1 MEAYQFPL
9 ERFGGLRRLERLK
22 ATADRGPT
30 PCLYIDLDIVEAQYR
45 RLRRAMPYAE
55 IYYAVKANPARE
67 IVELLAR
74 LGSSFD
80 IASRYELDLALS
92 FGVDPARLSYGNTIK
107 KRADIAYAYER
118 GVRLFACDAE
128 ADVHNIAELAPG
140 SRVFFRV
147 FTQGTGSDWPLSRKF
162 GAHPE
167 LILDMARFAARSGLE
182 PYGISFHVGSQ
193 QRDIGE
199 WDDAIARTKLL
210 FEELEEQGIALGMI
224 NIGGGFPAA
233 YLDPTHPVEIY
244 TSEIG
249 RFLTERFGD
258 ALPRII
264 TEPGRYLVADAG
276 VLVSEVIL
284 ITGKARQSLY
294 RWVYIDAGLF
304 GGLIEAMGEA
314 IKFPI
319 FFDAEGAAEE
329 IILAG
334 PTCDSM
340 DVLYETYKY
349 SMPNQASTGDRLY
362 IYTTGAYTHTYSSVS
377 FNGFPPLEMRFLPR
391 RAVPAQTTSAPG
403 PGSS

>member
-1 MEAYQFPL
+1 MEAYTFPL
-9 ERFGGLRRLERLK
+9 DRFGGPSRLSRLK
-22 ATADRGPT
+22 TIADHGPT
-30 PCLYIDLDIVEAQYR
+30 PCLYMDLDIVEAQYR
-45 RLRRAMPYAE
+45 RLRDAMPFAE
-55 IYYAVKANPARE
+55 IYYAIKANPAPQ

-92 FGVDPARLSYGNTIK
+92 FDVDPARISYGNTIK
-107 KRADIAYAYER
+107 KRTDIAYAYER
-118 GVRLFACDAE
+118 GVRLYACDAE
-128 ADVHNIAELAPG
+128 DDVRHVAEHAPG

-167 LILDMARFAARSGLE
+167 LILDMARFAAAHGLE

-199 WDDAIARTKLL
+199 WDDAIARTKML
-210 FEELEEQGIALGMI
+210 FEELAADGIQLAMI
-224 NIGGGFPAA
+224 NIGGGFPAS
-233 YLDPTHPVEIY
+233 YLDPTHPVEVY
-244 TSEIG
+244 AGEIT
-249 RFLTERFGD
+249 RFLEDRFG
-258 ALPRII
+258 ASLPRII

-284 ITGKARQSLY
+284 ITKKARQNLY

-319 FFDAEGAAEE
+319 YFEGDGPAEE

-340 DVLYETYKY
+340 DVLYETHKY
-349 SMPNQASTGDRLY
+349 PMPDMVTTGDRLY
-362 IYTTGAYTHTYSSVS
+362 IFTTGAYTHSYSSVS
-377 FNGFPPLEMRFLPR
+377 FNGFPPLDMRMLPR
-391 RAVPAQTTSAPG
+391 EATAMPRRE
-403 PGSS
+403 SSSP